1 MVFRI
6 TVLILLVT
14 QALTSGARVEFVGL
28 RSFTSESLLEAV
40 AGRMDYIRKRKAT
53 DSRADDAAYLV
64 ESYLRTHGLPDAVI
78 SGQKI
83 SDKKIRLTI
92 EEGFSQFLGSI
103 KVTWFDDV
111 EAIH

>member
-64 ESYLRTHGLPDAVI
+64 ESYLRNPWTARCCDFGAKNLR
-78 SGQKI
+78 QKNP
-83 SDKKIRLTI
+83 SY
-92 EEGFSQFLGSI
+92 
-103 KVTWFDDV
+103 
-111 EAIH
+111 H